1 MFSFLKNIFI
11 KPKKKIKITSLQVMT
26 KSELEKLGR
35 KYGIELDKRFRK
47 EDLVETLYNYLKK
60 INKT

>member
-11 KPKKKIKITSLQVMT
+11 KPKKRLKITHLQIMT

-35 KYGIELDKRFRK
+35 KHGIELDRRHSKG
-47 EDLVETLYNYLKK
+47 DLVDTLFKHLKYK
-60 INKT
+60 